1 MAGKVTVD
9 LASHWTCVTDIS
21 GSPPKPWRG
30 RWAPAYA
37 LLVEYDKLNLYL
49 YSRIAQVPGWSP
61 GEDPL
66 GIAGVSFL
74 QAKYGMSFLSP
85 NQQCQSIEV
94 LSYLSISHSTYISF
108 ICTTNCQF
116 IFQSSLDMFCF
127 CTAYLTLY
135 TLHLSTLHLLA
146 QINTLHQISNFTNLN
161 CIMCLRLQ
169 T

>member
-1 MAGKVTVD
+1 VAGKVTVD
-9 LASHWTCVTDIS
+9 LASHWTRVTDIS

-94 LSYLSISHSTYISF
+94 LSYLSISHSTYIV
-108 ICTTNCQF
+108 
-116 IFQSSLDMFCF
+116 
-127 CTAYLTLY
+127 YLHNELPVHFPVFTGHVLLLYSIPY
-135 TLHLSTLHLLA
+135 TLHLTP
-146 QINTLHQISNFTNLN
+146 
-161 CIMCLRLQ
+161 
-169 T
+169 